1 MKKKNYLPLV
11 WFVLGFG
18 IFIFT
23 RMSKLVPTI
32 PIAIL
37 IAPIFILRFIRTQPA
52 RRGILLTLLGFLLTI
67 NVGLWG
73 IFDMGGGLS
82 SLLFDLIRSTLL
94 AVLYFL
100 PFMTDRLIYPK
111 FKDKGALST
120 LTFPV
125 ITTALFFFLTIE
137 GPFEG
142 SYQMGK
148 FIYGPV
154 MLNQL
159 ISLFG
164 LPASVFMASWFASVI
179 NYSWEN
185 EFDWNKSK
193 NLAITY
199 GALVLVVFAFG
210 AIKTSSLVVPE
221 SETVKMAAVVFIPE
235 DGQAVDMQEIY
246 DQKTPHPFDERMS
259 EIEERTKI
267 AASNGAKIV
276 SFPEYSILIDEENRD
291 KLITKSQEIAKENNV
306 YFAITY
312 AYFVKEGKGENI
324 LLLIDDKGNILLDYA
339 KKYLAGIG
347 DIGETKVFKKGPEI
361 IQSVD
366 TPYGTIGLSICRDID
381 MAKYLV
387 QAGRQ
392 NVDIMISPAYEWPT
406 NLLINFG
413 YMRAIENG
421 FSLVRPT
428 YNGLSFASDFNGN
441 VLATMDFDPAESGIM
456 YADVPTKGVS
466 TLYPHI
472 GDIFGW
478 ICVVGFLGLILLTIV
493 LSIRKKRKMAVNH
506 GAELAST

>member
-1 MKKKNYLPLV
+1 MKKNNYLSVV

-23 RMSKLVPTI
+23 RMSNLVPTI
-32 PIAIL
+32 PVTIL

-67 NVGLWG
+67 NIGLWG
-73 IFDMGGGLS
+73 IFDMGGELS

-100 PFMTDRLIYPK
+100 PFMADRLIYPK
-111 FKDKGALST
+111 FKDRGALST

-185 EFDWNKSK
+185 EFNWNKSK

-210 AIKTSSLVVPE
+210 AIKTSSLIVPE

-366 TPYGTIGLSICRDID
+366 TPYGRIGLSICRDID

-428 YNGLSFASDFNGN
+428 YNGISFASDFNGN